1 MKKVVL
7 KLDFLDEK
15 TKQKAMKN
23 VSSLTGVD
31 SIAMDMKDK
40 KLTVT
45 GDVDPVTIVSNYKV
59 NSFAN
64 NLGIHSSHAVMT
76 CALCIWN
83 CMVLLIWSFGMW
95 RNDLPF
101 CIFFFSSKAQK
112 PATFFYNYQTDL
124 HNFKTQN
131 NNMKKVVLKL
141 DFLDEKTKQKAM
153 KNVSSLTGVDS
164 IAMDMKD
171 KKLTVTGDVDPVTI
185 VSKLRKICHTEIVS
199 VGPAKEPEKK
209 DAGSGAADKKKE
221 EEKKK
226 AEEKKKEEE
235 KKKLEE
241 ARKAYAAYINNL
253 NQHNH
258 QPYPYYQQQQLQPQ
272 VQPYYQYNHPATPYY
287 TKVVQDET
295 PNCVIS

>member
-1 MKKVVL
+1 MII
-7 KLDFLDEK
+7 
-15 TKQKAMKN
+15 
-23 VSSLTGVD
+23 TGVD

-45 GDVDPVTIVSNYKV
+45 GDVDPVI
-59 NSFAN
+59 
-64 NLGIHSSHAVMT
+64 
-76 CALCIWN
+76 
-83 CMVLLIWSFGMW
+83 
-95 RNDLPF
+95 
-101 CIFFFSSKAQK
+101 
-112 PATFFYNYQTDL
+112 
-124 HNFKTQN
+124 
-131 NNMKKVVLKL
+131 
-141 DFLDEKTKQKAM
+141 
-153 KNVSSLTGVDS
+153 
-164 IAMDMKD
+164 
-171 KKLTVTGDVDPVTI
+171 I
-185 VSKLRKICHTEIVS
+185 VSKLRKICHTDIVS

-241 ARKAYAAYINNL
+241 ARKAYAAYLNNL

-258 QPYPYYQQQQLQPQ
+258 QPCAYPYYQQQP
-272 VQPYYQYNHPATPYY
+272 PYYQYNHPATPYY